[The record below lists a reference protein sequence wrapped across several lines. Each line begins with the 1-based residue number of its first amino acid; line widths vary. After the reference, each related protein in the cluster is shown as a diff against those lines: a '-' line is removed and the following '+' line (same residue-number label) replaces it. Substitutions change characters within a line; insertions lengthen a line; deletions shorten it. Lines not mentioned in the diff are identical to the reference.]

1 MNRTSFLI
9 LMVFLVDTLIKQ
21 QLSSLMF
28 VKSTCETRSQR
39 IKEGLD
45 ENDAA
50 VSMVKTNFQDQL
62 IGEHKKRIFMKKI
75 LLK

>member
-1 MNRTSFLI
+1 MNRTSFRI